1 MPLHKPL
8 LAVISLL
15 CISMLSACAGTAQP
29 PPAASMNVAAQSTI
43 AVPANDD
50 MLARALRDRLSAH
63 GWSLIQYDAQALQNS
78 RGYQGLARQAQYR
91 LTLSNKPI
99 GACRSGEASF
109 IYNIALI
116 ENQSG
121 DVRVGL
127 TGADCSARIIE
138 RFDTALDRRQLSRS
152 ASAAPN

>member
-15 CISMLSACAGTAQP
+15 CIGMLSACAGTAPP
-29 PPAASMNVAAQSTI
+29 PPATSMTMAAQSTI

-50 MLARALRDRLSAH
+50 MLARALHDRLGAR
-63 GWSLIQYDAQALQNS
+63 GWALIQYDAQALQNS
-78 RGYQGLARQAQYR
+78 RDYPGLARQAQYR
-91 LTLSNKPI
+91 LTLSNKRI

-121 DVRVGL
+121 DVLVGL
-127 TGADCSARIIE
+127 TGADCRARIIE
-138 RFDTALDRRQLSRS
+138 RFDTALDRKQLSRS
-152 ASAAPN
+152 ASAASN